1 MSNFV
6 SEFESK
12 HHVIKLEKNAYI
24 GTFNDYSFS
33 YKAWAYDSNFI
44 RINTYFNDKKQE
56 VVNYLQMNRKKL
68 KINYYF
74 INDYSLSLNFGAYF
88 LTIQDSKK

>member
-33 YKAWAYDSNFI
+33 YKAGAYESNFI
-44 RINTYFNDKKQE
+44 RINAYFNDKK
-56 VVNYLQMNRKKL
+56 
-68 KINYYF
+68 
-74 INDYSLSLNFGAYF
+74 
-88 LTIQDSKK
+88 

>member
-24 GTFNDYSFS
+24 DTFNDYSFS
-33 YKAWAYDSNFI
+33 YKAGE
-44 RINTYFNDKKQE
+44 RT
-56 VVNYLQMNRKKL
+56 
-68 KINYYF
+68 
-74 INDYSLSLNFGAYF
+74 SLIL
-88 LTIQDSKK
+88 LE